1 MSQILQVWNP
11 IMYVECMWFMSIFNL
26 SFSKP
31 RYSTPPLQHLYALIH
46 LSYDE
51 KTRQYVY
58 IPYLGQTLCIDTQRE
73 EWLGARL
80 WKLYRGWGANSRAP
94 IKLSC
99 TPFLAVRQYQC
110 LQRHHDNRAGT
121 CQIRTVLRIQSN
133 VSTDTSGNDERWHGA
148 CNCFQIQPGYI
159 EKPLLASGHPNGKAI
174 QWNSRDRSKIPKMS
188 IM

>member
-1 MSQILQVWNP
+1 MWSVCDSCQYLIWAFQSLYILHLLSGTSTHWYICRTMKKLANMSTYPTSVK
-11 IMYVECMWFMSIFNL
+11 F
-26 SFSKP
+26 
-31 RYSTPPLQHLYALIH
+31 YAL
-46 LSYDE
+46 
-51 KTRQYVY
+51 TRSVKSD
-58 IPYLGQTLCIDTQRE
+58 LGQGCGSYI
-73 EWLGARL
+73 G
-80 WKLYRGWGANSRAP
+80 GWGANSRAP

-159 EKPLLASGHPNGKAI
+159 EKPLLASGHPNGKAT